1 MLYMHISLSLNLRLW
16 LSMCMVSHYLLNLT
30 ACIMFCCRLLVF
42 RYKLVD
48 KIPIKLGLADGRF
61 TTIWQGKDLTNNKDV
76 ILKVCVIV

>member
-1 MLYMHISLSLNLRLW
+1 
-16 LSMCMVSHYLLNLT
+16 
-30 ACIMFCCRLLVF
+30 LVV

-76 ILKVCVIV
+76 ILKVRVTTV